1 MRPRNPDLDD
11 YREYLSLLSLNAS
24 TIRVYVTQVRRIL
37 RDVPVATR
45 DTLTEY
51 FYSTLDSHTRA
62 STRVAWRHYVDFS
75 REVVGAVLEEP
86 LLLPRAR
93 AKQVKELENE
103 LATVKR
109 STTTSSVASSDD
121 GAGREDTESLKLQV
135 RSLTFQLQ
143 ELQGAVDT
151 PREVPREGPAGGAP
165 ECALG
170 PLPRLPGP
178 ARALARTVRAPP
190 PAAPGSRRDFGGL
203 FRGLRGHL
211 REQKR
216 SGGCGLQWMLEVV
229 IRRPGSS

>member
-1 MRPRNPDLDD
+1 VRPRNPDLDD

-93 AKQVKELENE
+93 AKQVKELEVNLPPAVQSAISILVNRDKWDTRVIADAKWAQLTYGITSRFGDVE
-103 LATVKR
+103 LR
-109 STTTSSVASSDD
+109 H
-121 GAGREDTESLKLQV
+121 
-135 RSLTFQLQ
+135 
-143 ELQGAVDT
+143 
-151 PREVPREGPAGGAP
+151 
-165 ECALG
+165 ALG
-170 PLPRLPGP
+170 KVDIWFTTEEVLRPLKVWADVDGEPKSGQPLVPTSTNMMQPVSPLALKKLLRL
-178 ARALARTVRAPP
+178 
-190 PAAPGSRRDFGGL
+190 S
-203 FRGLRGHL
+203 
-211 REQKR
+211 
-216 SGGCGLQWMLEVV
+216 
-229 IRRPGSS
+229 